1 MIKSEEL
8 TLLEKYQK
16 IQELCKEL
24 EVKIVHTSCNIIL
37 EDDRGEY
44 ESFEDLSKKETYYK
58 TQEDIKNILKHFTN
72 RSTKG

>member
-44 ESFEDLSKKETYYK
+44 ESFEDLSK
-58 TQEDIKNILKHFTN
+58 IA
-72 RSTKG
+72 STVFD

>member
-1 MIKSEEL
+1 MC
-8 TLLEKYQK
+8 LEKYQK

-44 ESFEDLSKKETYYK
+44 ESFEDLSKKELQNKYKHLLDTYK
-58 TQEDIKNILKHFTN
+58 KRLNFQSAWIVK
-72 RSTKG
+72 